1 MLKNRIID
9 LLPDDIYLLDIV
21 EDLSSDR
28 LKIVIDSSKPI
39 KISTTT
45 KIAKL
50 IRNSFL
56 LDEYYSDGIR
66 LEVTSPSIY
75 DPLIKPFQYKKN
87 IGRKISIKKISE
99 NKTFLFNINKV
110 DSIGFHGLSD
120 KNEVYIPFKDIESA
134 KIIVDI

>member
-9 LLPDDIYLLDIV
+9 LLPDDIYLLDII
-21 EDLSSDR
+21 EDLSSER

-56 LDEYYSDGIR
+56 LDEYYSGGIR

-75 DPLIKPFQYKKN
+75 DPLIKPFQYKK
-87 IGRKISIKKISE
+87 ILVEK
-99 NKTFLFNINKV
+99 LV
-110 DSIGFHGLSD
+110 
-120 KNEVYIPFKDIESA
+120 
-134 KIIVDI
+134 